1 MRARAMSTLGGTMRI
16 GVFVGPFLG
25 AALMHFMGLPGAYL
39 IAIAMMLGTGV
50 LSFLIPDI
58 EPRQRSASTEP
69 DAKPKMTRIARSHAR
84 VFLTLGMG
92 ILLVSALRAARQIDR
107 KSTRLLQSLMRIS
120 YAVFCLK
127 KKKKQQS

>member
-92 ILLVSALRAARQIDR
+92 RSEEHT
-107 KSTRLLQSLMRIS
+107 SELQSLMRNS
-120 YAVFCLK
+120 
-127 KKKKQQS
+127 

>member
-58 EPRQRSASTEP
+58 EPRPRSASTEP

-92 ILLVSALRAARQIDR
+92 ILLVIALRASRQHFIPLWAARPGLTPPTLSIHLR
-107 KSTRLLQSLMRIS
+107 
-120 YAVFCLK
+120 AG
-127 KKKKQQS
+127 

>member
-69 DAKPKMTRIARSHAR
+69 DAKPKMTRIARSNAR

-92 ILLVSALRAARQIDR
+92 ILLGSALREIGRA
-107 KSTRLLQSLMRIS
+107 
-120 YAVFCLK
+120 
-127 KKKKQQS
+127 